1 MRFQLVFLTLFVAQS
16 AWAEIKV
23 YAAIDQNRITL
34 NETVSLK
41 VTAEESND
49 FPKLDISAI
58 KEFTVISGPGQSSS
72 FQWVNGKM
80 SSSKTLSW
88 TLIPNRHG
96 SLTIPVL
103 TVEVDGK
110 LIETEPIIL
119 TVLQSGSRSAAG
131 SGGQSS
137 QKDPQVP
144 LIFLIAEPDKE
155 EIFQGEQVTVHY
167 KLYTRVNL
175 RRYAVESK
183 PQGVGFWQEEL
194 YAPKQPT
201 LRETSID
208 GVRYRIAT
216 LYKVALFP
224 TTYGDL
230 TLEPMI
236 LNCTIEIPSR
246 NRQFSLFDNFFSDP
260 FFSRTKQQIVRS
272 DELTF
277 RVKPVPEV
285 GKSADFTGAVGEF
298 RLTSSVDTTS
308 VVANQALAFTVEL
321 SGTGNLGLFQ
331 LPEPEFPGGLE
342 VFSPKTSM
350 DKDPFRDEISGK
362 RSWEYILIPRWEG
375 KIILPSVELVY
386 LEPKTGKWLTTET
399 DPIPVLVTPAVS
411 AITESSGLTKEEI
424 ALLSQD
430 IRYIRQEP
438 VRIRSISNRIVPRAF
453 WLMNLLAVAMFFAP
467 NVVELVQSSRVE
479 RRGTIRV
486 RGTLRRAKKVLLKV
500 EDDDYEKVEQTI
512 YSYFSDRMGLPG
524 VGLDGRILEK
534 KLQDVVDKSTLKELL
549 ALLEICGMGR
559 FAPSAADDA
568 SASELAYRA
577 VDLLRGIEGQL

>member
-1 MRFQLVFLTLFVAQS
+1 MIYRLVIFSFLFAQS
-16 AWAEIKV
+16 AWAEMKV
-23 YAAIDQNRITL
+23 YATTDQNRIVL
-34 NETVSLK
+34 NETLSLK

-58 KEFTVISGPGQSSS
+58 KDFTVISGPGQSSS

-88 TLIPNRHG
+88 TLIPNKPG
-96 SLTIPVL
+96 SLTIPAL
-103 TVEVDGK
+103 TVEIDGK
-110 LIETEPIIL
+110 LMQTEPIVV
-119 TVLQSGSRSAAG
+119 TVLQSDNRSTPN
-131 SGGQSS
+131 SGDQPS
-137 QKDPQVP
+137 QKEPQAP
-144 LIFLIAEPDKE
+144 LIFLLAEPDKKE
-155 EIFQGEQVTVHY
+155 VFQGEQVTIHY

-175 RRYAVESK
+175 RQYAVESK

-201 LRETSID
+201 LRETSVD

-224 TTYGDL
+224 TTHGNL

-236 LNCTIEIPSR
+236 LNCSVEIPSR
-246 NRQFSLFDNFFSDP
+246 NRKFSLFDDFFSDP
-260 FFSRTKQQIVRS
+260 FFSRTKQQNVRS
-272 DELTF
+272 DKLTF
-277 RVKPVPEV
+277 NVKPVPEV
-285 GKSADFTGAVGEF
+285 GKSADYTGAVGDF
-298 RLTSSVDTTS
+298 RLTSSVDTAS
-308 VVANQALAFTVEL
+308 VAANQALAFTVEL

-362 RSWEYILIPRWEG
+362 RSWEYILIPRREG
-375 KIILPSVELVY
+375 QVILPSVGLIY

-430 IRYIRQEP
+430 IRYIRQDP
-438 VRIRSISNRIVPRAF
+438 VRIRSISNRIVPRTF

-467 NVVELVQSSRVE
+467 NVVELVQSNRVE
-479 RRGTIRV
+479 RQGAIRV
-486 RGTLRRAKKVLLKV
+486 RGTLRRAKKILLKV
-500 EDDDYEKVEQTI
+500 GDNDYEKVEQAI

-524 VGLDGRILEK
+524 VGLDGRILEQ
-534 KLQDVVDKSTLKELL
+534 KLQGAVDKYTVEKLS
-549 ALLEICGMGR
+549 ALLDICDMGQ
-559 FAPSAADDA
+559 FSPSVSDT

-577 VDLLRGIEGQL
+577 VDLLREIERQL